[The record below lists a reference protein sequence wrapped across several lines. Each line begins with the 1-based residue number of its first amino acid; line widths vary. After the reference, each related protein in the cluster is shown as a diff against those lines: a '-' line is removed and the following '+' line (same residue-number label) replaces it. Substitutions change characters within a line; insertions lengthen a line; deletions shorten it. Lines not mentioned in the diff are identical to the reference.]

1 MSACGQ
7 RLRIRSGGSPR
18 FSIAKDAGFSENPG
32 VHATRATL
40 IRLTRLTDS
49 SLIVHWF
56 TADHGLVKTV
66 ARGARRPKS
75 PFAGQLD
82 LFFAGEITFQRARR
96 GELHP
101 LREVSIGHWRE
112 GLRKSYTAVLLAGYW
127 CRLLESA
134 VEPEH
139 PDGFLHDLLERAL
152 NHLDGSGPSLRA
164 FHHFERELAR
174 LLGVAHDERPADGCL
189 RELLGRL
196 PDSRDELVE
205 RLSGNQ
211 DFLSSSDDY
220 HA

>member
-1 MSACGQ
+1 
-7 RLRIRSGGSPR
+7 
-18 FSIAKDAGFSENPG
+18 
-32 VHATRATL
+32 VHATKATL
-40 IRLTRLTDS
+40 IRLTRLTDT

-82 LFFAGEITFQRARR
+82 LFFAGEITYQRARR

-101 LREVSIGHWRE
+101 LCEVAIGHWRE
-112 GLRKSYTAVLLAGYW
+112 GLRRSYAAILLAGYC

-139 PDGFLHDLLERAL
+139 PDPDLHDLLDRAL
-152 NHLDGSGPSLRA
+152 NHLDTSGPSLRA
-164 FHHFERELAR
+164 LRHFERELAR
-174 LLGVAHDERPADGCL
+174 LLGVAHDHRPAETCL
-189 RELLGRL
+189 RDLLGHL
-196 PDSRDELVE
+196 PDTRDELVE
-205 RLSGNQ
+205 RLSTAQ
-211 DFLSSSDDY
+211 DFLSSSDGN